1 MPILVQKFGGTS
13 VRDAICIKRVS
24 KIAVDA
30 QKQGFQVVVVVSA
43 MGDTTDNLIDLARD
57 VTTKTDPREM
67 DLLLSTGEQ
76 ISIPLVAMAIH
87 DLGAKAISQ
96 TGLKVGILTED
107 RHGKARI
114 TEIRTEKLKKYL
126 GDGNIVVIAGFQG
139 ISVTTGEIT
148 T

>member
-13 VRDAICIKRVS
+13 VQDAICIKRVA
-24 KIAVDA
+24 KIATDA
-30 QKQGFQVVVVVSA
+30 QKAGYQVVVVVSA

-57 VTTKTDPREM
+57 VTHKPDPREY

-87 DLGAKAISQ
+87 AIGAKAISQ
-96 TGLKVGILTED
+96 TGLQVGIMTED

-114 TEIRTEKLKKYL
+114 TEVK
-126 GDGNIVVIAGFQG
+126 
-139 ISVTTGEIT
+139 TTKIKT
-148 T
+148 